1 MSSRSIVD
9 VRGPG
14 QAGPLHSS
22 AIHCASPAGSG
33 VHAHALML
41 LAPPAGVA
49 GELFLNDC
57 VAGIE
62 TNPSTAMSGRD
73 IALRRAGSACLAK
86 HRIGAS

>member
-1 MSSRSIVD
+1 M
-9 VRGPG
+9 
-14 QAGPLHSS
+14 
-22 AIHCASPAGSG
+22 
-33 VHAHALML
+33 HAHALML

-49 GELFLNDC
+49 GELFLNDDC